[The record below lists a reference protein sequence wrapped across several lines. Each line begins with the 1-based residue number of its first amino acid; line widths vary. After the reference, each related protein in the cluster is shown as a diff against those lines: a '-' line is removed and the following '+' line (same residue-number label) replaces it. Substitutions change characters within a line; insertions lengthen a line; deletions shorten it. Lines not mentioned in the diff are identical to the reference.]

1 MLCIQDIFLDTWGVM
16 PVHTAFIPS
25 LLCYRYRTNQ
35 DTSHSYSLSF
45 LLMTSTVFLSWPRP
59 QTRAH
64 KIHSVPRLNVSE
76 SNIKSKPQ
84 ESTKDK
90 EVKGCD
96 DKFFWIADEIHM
108 HSSLVP
114 KSALMFPSYGSH
126 MNLEALNSVAE
137 PCFSNGVYINSFLS
151 LWQNPQPANH
161 KKTNLHGTAIL
172 RPP

>member
-16 PVHTAFIPS
+16 PMHTAFIPS

-84 ESTKDK
+84 EPTKDK

-96 DKFFWIADEIHM
+96 DKFFLKLQMKFTCIVPLFPNQHSCFLHMEVTWIWKPWTQ
-108 HSSLVP
+108 SQSL
-114 KSALMFPSYGSH
+114 AFPMGS
-126 MNLEALNSVAE
+126 
-137 PCFSNGVYINSFLS
+137 I
-151 LWQNPQPANH
+151 
-161 KKTNLHGTAIL
+161 
-172 RPP
+172 